1 MKDAKS
7 LIISHRLNTGHTEQ
21 SEQFPACWVPLIYL
35 ATWAPWPVIMEEKL
49 GSVIEVEKNL
59 YV

>member
-7 LIISHRLNTGHTEQ
+7 LIISHRLNKESTEQ
-21 SEQFPACWVPLIYL
+21 SEQFSARWVPLIYL
-35 ATWAPWPVIMEEKL
+35 AIWAPWPVIMEEKL
-49 GSVIEVEKNL
+49 GSIIKVEKTL

>member
-7 LIISHRLNTGHTEQ
+7 LIISHRLSMEQ
-21 SEQFPACWVPLIYL
+21 SEQFSARWVPLIYL
-35 ATWAPWPVIMEEKL
+35 AIWGSMAGDNGREKL
-49 GSVIEVEKNL
+49 GSIIKVEKNL